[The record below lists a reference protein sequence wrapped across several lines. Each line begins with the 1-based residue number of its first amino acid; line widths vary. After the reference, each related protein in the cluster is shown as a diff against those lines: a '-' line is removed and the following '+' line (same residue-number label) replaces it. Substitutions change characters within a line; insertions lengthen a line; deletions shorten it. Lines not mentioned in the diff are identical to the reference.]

1 MVLKFNHN
9 NETQTQYADILL
21 KKIKVCISMNTMGR
35 IMQFGLYYSEM
46 FYKII
51 EKNLTIWENMEKEH
65 KKEKMRNKL
74 MKKKS
79 NIIMEGDSSDS
90 DSDIDDENDIK
101 ENEDL
106 EKSDGNKIF
115 DDKFASQL
123 AEDINKKKEKDNE
136 DEFIIDTSSKKDK
149 GNDNEINIIDSQSNI
164 IINKNND
171 NNDIEKNAEENLKN
185 KEIKLSKI
193 FRTKNKKIN
202 IKIKLELRETSLL
215 FPLDDTKSVTKVIRC
230 KSNINGNVY
239 LNTNFDLIRDGNTK
253 LVKINF
259 NENKINTGMK
269 ILNVELGI
277 LDYQNGIYS
286 IDNIYD
292 KILTGFRLCLNINS
306 FLLLPQKEQTL
317 TLVNIDLEPIVFNI
331 SFTHIKAFIKFIPIL
346 TEFLG
351 DMKRGYD
358 DPSIETDSR
367 TNTDLEEDMIYNNNI
382 IDNKIDNIIKES
394 DSNIISTS
402 TKNSNIDN
410 DEDNEIRT
418 DTIKIIENEK
428 IKKRKHKKKKKNKN
442 KKEKE
447 KEKKIILMKSQK

>member
-171 NNDIEKNAEENLKN
+171 NNDIEKM
-185 KEIKLSKI
+185 
-193 FRTKNKKIN
+193 RKKI
-202 IKIKLELRETSLL
+202 
-215 FPLDDTKSVTKVIRC
+215 
-230 KSNINGNVY
+230 
-239 LNTNFDLIRDGNTK
+239 
-253 LVKINF
+253 
-259 NENKINTGMK
+259 
-269 ILNVELGI
+269 
-277 LDYQNGIYS
+277 
-286 IDNIYD
+286 
-292 KILTGFRLCLNINS
+292 
-306 FLLLPQKEQTL
+306 
-317 TLVNIDLEPIVFNI
+317 
-331 SFTHIKAFIKFIPIL
+331 
-346 TEFLG
+346 
-351 DMKRGYD
+351 
-358 DPSIETDSR
+358 
-367 TNTDLEEDMIYNNNI
+367 
-382 IDNKIDNIIKES
+382 
-394 DSNIISTS
+394 
-402 TKNSNIDN
+402 
-410 DEDNEIRT
+410 
-418 DTIKIIENEK
+418 
-428 IKKRKHKKKKKNKN
+428 
-442 KKEKE
+442 
-447 KEKKIILMKSQK
+447 